1 MYKAIIIE
9 NSIKDANYLI
19 GLLTQFCPQVYVIT
33 YALNFESGSRLLKK
47 HQPDIVI
54 INPKISKKSCLLFLE
69 KCKSLSHQL
78 VFVSPDEKETLMALR
93 HAATDY
99 LIKPLKYDELQKAMV
114 TAMKNIAIKKS
125 NEHYELLAKNLFGN
139 YSSKSKKFAIPT
151 IEGLVFVKMD
161 DIIRFEANGT
171 YTNIYTV
178 KKDKIVASKN
188 VKEFED
194 LLPKTHFFRIH
205 NSHLVNINRLAKYT
219 KGRGGTITMEDGTQ
233 IEVASRRK
241 NEFMEIFSQYS

>member
-1 MYKAIIIE
+1 MYKAIIVE
-9 NSIKDANYLI
+9 NSVKEVNHLI
-19 GLLTQFCPQVYVIT
+19 GLLTQYCPQVYVIT
-33 YALNFESGSRLLKK
+33 YALNFDSGSRLMKK
-47 HQPDIVI
+47 HQPDILI
-54 INPKISKKSCLLFLE
+54 INPKISKKNCQLFLE
-69 KCKSLSHQL
+69 KCKMLCHQL
-78 VFVSPDEKETLMALR
+78 IFISPDEKETLMALR

-99 LIKPLKYDELQKAMV
+99 LLKPLKYEELQQAMV
-114 TAMKNIAIKKS
+114 MAMKNISIKKS
-125 NEHYELLAKNLFGN
+125 NEHHELLVKNIYGN
-139 YSSKSKKFAIPT
+139 HSSKSKKFAVPT

-161 DIIRFEANGT
+161 EIIRFEANGT

-178 KKDKIVASKN
+178 KKEKIVASKN

-194 LLPKTHFFRIH
+194 ILPKNQFFRIH

-241 NEFMEIFSQYS
+241 NDFLEIFSQY